1 MRIGFLQFCP
11 RFGDTQYNLNQILD
25 LLEPVRADLIVAPEL
40 ALTGYYFRSREEALA
55 LSEPPMESA
64 SVESLIGLCRRKN
77 FRLII
82 GFAERLQDKCFNSAL
97 LLGPAGLEHTYRKI
111 HLFNEE
117 KRWFDPGD
125 TPLQVAPVGEARV
138 GMMICFD
145 WVFPETA
152 RTLAVLGAD
161 IICHPSNL
169 VLTFCQRTMISR
181 CLENGV
187 FAITANRFGTDA
199 RPQGEL
205 SFTGHSQI
213 VDPKGNLL
221 ATAAAEERTVKVV
234 EIDPTLARDKQ
245 FTPLNDLMKDRR
257 PEFYMPLVAHKPD

>member
-1 MRIGFLQFCP
+1 MKIGFLQFRP
-11 RFGDTQYNLNQILD
+11 RFGDIQHNLHEIND
-25 LLEPVRADLIVAPEL
+25 LLDTAKADLIVAPEL
-40 ALTGYYFRSREEALA
+40 ALTGYYFQNREEALA
-55 LSEPPMESA
+55 LAEEPQESA
-64 SVESLIGLCRRKN
+64 AIESLIGLCRRKN

-82 GFAERLQDKCFNSAL
+82 GFAEREQDKCFNSAL

-117 KRWFDPGD
+117 KLWFDPGD
-125 TPLQVAPVGEARV
+125 TPLQLVPVGEARV

-187 FAITANRFGTDA
+187 FAVTANRFGTDE

-213 VDPKGNLL
+213 VDPKGNIL
-221 ATAAAEERTVKVV
+221 AAAAAEERTVKVV
-234 EIDPTLARDKQ
+234 EIDPTLARNKQ

-257 PEFYMPLVAHKPD
+257 PEFYTPLVAQKRN